1 MPPTPVAIQTISLPL
16 VNSYLVRGERWLL
29 VDSGAPGD
37 EHRILRAAAAH
48 GVQPGD
54 IGLILLTHGHVDH
67 FGGAAALRA
76 LTGAPVAVHHADAGI
91 LRSGRNPDLAA
102 LGWEGRLFRPFLPW
116 SAPPLEPDIVFDDDF
131 TLHAYGLDATIL
143 ATPGHS
149 PGSITLLLPDRTMI
163 VGDLLRGGYLGGR
176 LLPPTAAVA
185 LLRRGRAPDRRK
197 PAPRARPRSVAPL
210 RRPRRPARPRCG
222 QKSLPKLG

>member
-176 LLPPTAAVA
+176 LLPQRPLLPFYAEDERQIVA
-185 LLRRGRAPDRRK
+185 SLRRVLALDPSLLYVGHGGPLD
-197 PAPRARPRSVAPL
+197 PVAVRNRFP
-210 RRPRRPARPRCG
+210 
-222 QKSLPKLG
+222 S